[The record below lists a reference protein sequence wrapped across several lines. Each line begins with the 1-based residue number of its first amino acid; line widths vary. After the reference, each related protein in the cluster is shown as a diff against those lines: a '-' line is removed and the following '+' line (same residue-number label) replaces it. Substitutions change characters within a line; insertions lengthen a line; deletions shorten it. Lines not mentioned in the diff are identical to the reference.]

1 MRIIFRNNLMLIFN
15 SLLLIFKDLS
25 MCIFMIIFEDYEEFM
40 KLGNYLLDIFL
51 TVINFFVRKIEFR
64 LIY

>member
-1 MRIIFRNNLMLIFN
+1 MLIFN

-25 MCIFMIIFEDYEEFM
+25 MWIFMIIFEDYEEFM